1 MDKAEQI
8 REAATKLFASNG
20 FDGTS
25 IQAVA
30 DEVGVAKQTLLYHY
44 PSKEALRRAVIDSVF
59 AHWRERLPAILEA
72 VTSGHRRFE
81 ALTEELVRFFQSDAD
96 RARLL
101 IRELLDNADA
111 MRDAL
116 AQNLRPWVMLVAQYI
131 RDGQRT
137 GLIHEDVDP
146 EVYVLE
152 VIVLGVATAA
162 LEEVLEAT
170 LGGDREDNRGR
181 WIAELTRLS
190 RTALFKT
197 DGDGSR
203 ADPSTSETSEGDRP

>member
-1 MDKAEQI
+1 M
-8 REAATKLFASNG
+8 
-20 FDGTS
+20 
-25 IQAVA
+25 
-30 DEVGVAKQTLLYHY
+30 
-44 PSKEALRRAVIDSVF
+44 F

-81 ALTEELVRFFQSDAD
+81 ALTEELVRFFRSDAD

-181 WIAELTRLS
+181 WTAELTRLS